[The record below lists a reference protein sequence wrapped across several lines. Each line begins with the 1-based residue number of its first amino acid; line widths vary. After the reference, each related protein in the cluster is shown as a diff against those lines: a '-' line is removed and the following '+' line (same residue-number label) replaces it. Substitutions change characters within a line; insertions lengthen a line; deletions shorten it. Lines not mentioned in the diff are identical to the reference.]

1 MASTNWEK
9 YKGGGE
15 AKAHFRHNS
24 QDKRLQTRKHKNP
37 DIDRSRTHLNFSILG
52 LSYDERCEKYDKAID
67 DYKSKFCKDK
77 AMRKDAVTCLGLE
90 SSVPK
95 EIAGDDV
102 KCAAWC
108 RDLYQVYCDAFGAE
122 NIIDMDVHFDE
133 IHDYY
138 DPETKKMETSRA
150 HAHAN
155 IMPFTVD
162 GRLCCKEIFTRGNM
176 MKLNNAIEAMTM
188 QKYGCHYMTG
198 EPARKKS
205 VEQLKQES
213 YEALTE
219 EIEQKQ
225 QQSEALDNKLF
236 EDGSTLNAVNMAVD
250 KATQR
255 LCEVRNKLGGY
266 ESIEQREKRLTER
279 ERALTEQEQALEQRE
294 RKVSNRE
301 RAAEQRSSELDEREQ
316 KQAQTQASL
325 NEQRQQLQSLAQEV
339 ERLADEARAEEEMRE
354 KKRQAVN
361 RVEKAQELPPVQ
373 EQKEE
378 PEPPKPKRRKFFDLF

>member
-15 AKAHFRHNS
+15 AKAHFHHNS
-24 QDKRLQTRKHKNP
+24 QDTRLQTRKHKNP

-266 ESIEQREKRLTER
+266 ESIEQREKRLTE
-279 ERALTEQEQALEQRE
+279 QEQALEHRE

-301 RAAEQRSSELDEREQ
+301 RAVEQRSSELDEREERMQ
-316 KQAQTQASL
+316 QEQAQAQAAL
-325 NEQRQQLQSLAQEV
+325 NEGMQQLQALTQEL
-339 ERLADEARAEEEMRE
+339 ERRADEIRAEEEMRE
-354 KKRQAVN
+354 KKLQAAN
-361 RVEKAQELPPVQ
+361 RVEQTKELPPVQ

-378 PEPPKPKRRKFFDLF
+378 PEPPKRRKFLNLF

>member
-15 AKAHFRHNS
+15 AKAHFHHNS
-24 QDKRLQTRKHKNP
+24 QDTRLQTRKHKNP

-176 MKLNNAIEAMTM
+176 KKLNNAIEAMTM

-301 RAAEQRSSELDEREQ
+301 RAVEQRSCELDEREQ
-316 KQAQTQASL
+316 RQARTQASL
-325 NEQRQQLQSLAQEV
+325 NEQSQQLQSLAQEV
-339 ERLADEARAEEEMRE
+339 ERRANEAIAEEEMRE
-354 KKRQAVN
+354 KKRKAAN
-361 RVEKAQELPPVQ
+361 RVEQAEELPPVQ

-378 PEPPKPKRRKFFDLF
+378 PVPPKRRKFLNLF